1 MDNLLGDILG
11 YMYVRLYKRWLV
23 VKLDHL
29 IVDNSNRGFAKSP

>member
-11 YMYVRLYKRWLV
+11 YMYVRFYKRWLV

-29 IVDNSNRGFAKSP
+29 IVDISNRSFAKSA